1 MLNRARFMAAM
12 SVVAATYLLFSTP
25 SVRGAELGS
34 AYAGSIVAV
43 L

>member
-25 SVRGAELGS
+25 SVRGAEL
-34 AYAGSIVAV
+34 AAGQSYFNAAN
-43 L
+43 